1 MEKKEKEPIHLWR
14 TKIVTLKLRINNVH
28 MSNLIRLKEKKGVTP
43 SCFSAAL
50 DVIDEKFNDVM
61 KELSSIEDTPTSGN
75 LEQLKQEYKTLLI
88 KEKEIKALWKQ
99 LQQSMNI

>member
-14 TKIVTLKLRINNVH
+14 TKIVTLKLRIINVH
-28 MSNLIRLKEKKGVTP
+28 QSNILRLMEKGVKRSFGTE
-43 SCFSAAL
+43 L
-50 DVIDEKFNDVM
+50 DILEAEFKNVM
-61 KELSSIEDTPTSGN
+61 KEYPSFEDTTSGN

-88 KEKEIKALWKQ
+88 KEKEIKASWKQ